1 MAESTVVVFVP
12 GLRDHVDDHWQT
24 LLAARLQRTACVP
37 RLGKHVLSIATW
49 ARALEDT
56 LAAIEGPVYLAA
68 HSAGALIVAQWAR
81 EYRRPIAGAL
91 LATPPDLGAPLPA
104 PYPSLE
110 TFAVNGWLPVPRT
123 RLPFPSI
130 VAASRNDP
138 IGDFDRVSA
147 LAAGWGATLYDAG
160 HVGHLNGASGFGEWP
175 QAPGLLQS
183 LGLSPTALTRI
194 AA

>member
-37 RLGKHVLSIATW
+37 RLGKHVLSIAAW
-49 ARALEDT
+49 VQALEDT
-56 LAAIEGPVYLAA
+56 LAPIEGPVYLAA
-68 HSAGALIVAQWAR
+68 HSAGAMIVAQWAR
-81 EYRRPIAGAL
+81 QASRPIAGAL

-110 TFAVNGWLPVPRT
+110 TFAANGWLPVPRKQ
-123 RLPFPSI
+123 LPFPSI

-138 IGDFDRVSA
+138 IGDFGRVSA
-147 LAAGWGATLYDAG
+147 LASDWGATLHDAG

-175 QAPGLLQS
+175 QALDLLQS
-183 LGLSPTALTRI
+183 LGLPPTALTRI

>member
-37 RLGKHVLSIATW
+37 RLGKHVLSIAAW
-49 ARALEDT
+49 VRALEDT
-56 LAAIEGPVYLAA
+56 LAPIEGPVYLAA

-81 EYRRPIAGAL
+81 EYRRPSAGAL

-110 TFAVNGWLPVPRT
+110 TFAANGWLPVPRT

-130 VAASRNDP
+130 VVASHDDP
-138 IGDFDRVSA
+138 IGDFGRVSS
-147 LAAGWGATLYDAG
+147 LAADWGATLYDAG

-175 QAPGLLQS
+175 QAPDLLQS
-183 LGLSPTALTRI
+183 LGVPPTALTRI